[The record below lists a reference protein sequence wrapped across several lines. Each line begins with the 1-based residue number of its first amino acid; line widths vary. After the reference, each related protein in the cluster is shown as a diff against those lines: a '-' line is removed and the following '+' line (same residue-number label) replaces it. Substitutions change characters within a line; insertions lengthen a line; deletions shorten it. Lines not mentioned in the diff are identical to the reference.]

1 MFPTDQNLIFFT
13 LLLTLG
19 GAIWLALDMRQMALA
34 QKVSAS
40 TTTVRTVTGAVVGGL
55 AGLVGGQ
62 LLLIP
67 LSYCMFNPEAD
78 IAEIFFGG
86 LLAFAGTLIALPGS
100 RWLLQAGF
108 SGRGFAGLVAGQSS
122 EGTFKSWWMPWVLLA
137 PTLIVLALFLYY
149 PALDNFRLSTL
160 LARLGTSRTAFV
172 CVDNFTRLLDARGFN
187 QQTLLNVGLLIA
199 IGVALRF
206 IRGIDGW
213 QRILRWGLWL
223 VGGYLLFGVILQSIL
238 EADYYRTVMATF
250 GISLAVV
257 VFGLAIALGIAY
269 IAYQPIRGGNIYR
282 TFLIWPY
289 AISPAVAGIIFALL
303 FNPTAGIINHLIGS
317 LGGEGLLWLQDV
329 RLAPWTIIIASV
341 WKTLGFNILFYI
353 AGLQNVPADLKEAAS
368 IDGANA
374 WQRFVMIIVPL
385 LSPFTFF
392 LLITGITFAFFETFG
407 TIDFLT
413 RGGPAGATSTMIYEI
428 YQVGIQQS
436 DLGKAAAQSI
446 VLFAIVIGITLI
458 QFRTTG
464 SRVTYGA

>member
-1 MFPTDQNLIFFT
+1 MFPSDQNLLVFT
-13 LLLTLG
+13 LLLTLA
-19 GAIWLALDMRQMALA
+19 GAVYLALDMRQMALNR
-34 QKVSAS
+34 KVTS
-40 TTTVRTVTGAVVGGL
+40 GGL
-55 AGLVGGQ
+55 RIGGGAILGGLSGFLGAQ

-67 LSYCMFNPEAD
+67 LSYCMFNPEPNSAD
-78 IAEIFFGG
+78 VFFGG
-86 LLAFAGTLIALPGS
+86 LLAVSGAVIVLALA
-100 RWLLQAGF
+100 RWLVRAVF
-108 SGRGFAGLVAGQSS
+108 SGRGLAGLVEGQSS
-122 EGTFKSWWMPWVLLA
+122 VGTFRSWWMPWVLLA

-187 QQTLLNVGLLIA
+187 EVTLINVVLLIA
-199 IGVALRF
+199 IGLALRV

-223 VGGYLLFGVILQSIL
+223 VGAYLLFGVILQSIL
-238 EADYYRTVMATF
+238 ERDYYRTVMATF

-257 VFGLAIALGIAY
+257 VLGLMISLAIAY
-269 IAYQPIRGGNIYR
+269 VAYQPIRGGNIYR

-289 AISPAVAGIIFALL
+289 AISPPVAGIIFALL
-303 FNPTAGIINHLIGS
+303 FNPTAGIINHVIER
-317 LGGEGLLWLQDV
+317 LGGEGLPWLQDAS
-329 RLAPWTIIIASV
+329 LAPWTIIIASV
-341 WKTLGFNILFYI
+341 WKMLGFNILFYI
-353 AGLQNVPADLKEAAS
+353 AGLQNVPKDLTEAAS

-374 WQRFVMIIVPL
+374 WQRFIMIIVPL

-392 LLITGITFAFFETFG
+392 LIITGITFAFFETFG

-413 RGGPAGATSTMIYEI
+413 RGGPAGATTTMIYEI
-428 YQVGIQQS
+428 YTVGISQF

-446 VLFAIVIGITLI
+446 VLFAIVIGITLV